1 MCGIYIMLGLCRESH
16 HIICSTAHICNM
28 HQTVWQ
34 NMFIQ
39 TLHKIKN
46 KRFSVLAWH
55 GLYEYEVDARQWLQ
69 YTQFPHC
76 TIKKSRK

>member
-1 MCGIYIMLGLCRESH
+1 MQHASECMAKYVH
-16 HIICSTAHICNM
+16 PNT
-28 HQTVWQ
+28 TQ
-34 NMFIQ
+34 N
-39 TLHKIKN
+39 KN